1 MRDAIGNEITVCSM
15 ENFDPV
21 GVHTGDSIVIAPA
34 VTLADK
40 EYQMLRSAA
49 LNIIQAMGIEGGCNC
64 QFALNPESFEYAVI
78 EVNPRV
84 SRSSALASKAT
95 GYPIARVATK
105 IAIGYHLDEIP
116 NEVTGET
123 MACFEPALDY
133 VTVKFPKWPFDK
145 FVYGRRKLGTQMK
158 ATGEVMAIGRNFE
171 QALMK
176 AVRGAEISQNSLNMK
191 KLAPMSVEELREKIL
206 AQDDER
212 LFAIYESFKRGVTVA
227 EIHEL
232 TKIDEWF
239 LNKLMHILSLERR
252 MQSETLS
259 DALYM
264 EAKQN
269 GFPDA
274 VISASNDL
282 DEYLIDSLKIQGA
295 AITSWGVGTNLITS
309 KDCPSFG
316 GVYKLAAIMD
326 RHTGKFIPKIKLSE
340 NTEKVT
346 NPGNKTI
353 QRIYDK
359 ETGKIIADLIC
370 LVDEEFDEKNSLLL
384 FDPIETW
391 KKTHLAPGT
400 YTMRELL
407 VPIFKNGECVYESP
421 KVMDIRE
428 YCKKEQETLWDE
440 SRRLVN
446 PHEIHVDLSNEL
458 WHMKA
463 QLLDSY
469 HYTSN

>member
-1 MRDAIGNEITVCSM
+1 MMNKDYAKAFKT
-15 ENFDPV
+15 
-21 GVHTGDSIVIAPA
+21 IVIMA
-34 VTLADK
+34 VLLALLSAVVIPLSLSQQISDLSSLRQTSQEQTAQQDGEHSEHHADREELWKSQITPPTAGTLA
-40 EYQMLRSAA
+40 A
-49 LNIIQAMGIEGGCNC
+49 LGGIAVLWL
-64 QFALNPESFEYAVI
+64 AL
-78 EVNPRV
+78 
-84 SRSSALASKAT
+84 
-95 GYPIARVATK
+95 G
-105 IAIGYHLDEIP
+105 
-116 NEVTGET
+116 
-123 MACFEPALDY
+123 
-133 VTVKFPKWPFDK
+133 
-145 FVYGRRKLGTQMK
+145 
-158 ATGEVMAIGRNFE
+158 
-171 QALMK
+171 
-176 AVRGAEISQNSLNMK
+176 
-191 KLAPMSVEELREKIL
+191 
-206 AQDDER
+206 
-212 LFAIYESFKRGVTVA
+212 IY
-227 EIHEL
+227 
-232 TKIDEWF
+232 
-239 LNKLMHILSLERR
+239 
-252 MQSETLS
+252 
-259 DALYM
+259 Y
-264 EAKQN
+264 
-269 GFPDA
+269 
-274 VISASNDL
+274 
-282 DEYLIDSLKIQGA
+282 
-295 AITSWGVGTNLITS
+295 
-309 KDCPSFG
+309 
-316 GVYKLAAIMD
+316 
-326 RHTGKFIPKIKLSE
+326 
-340 NTEKVT
+340 